1 MPKTKQQKQ
10 EILTQLAQN
19 VEKQNAMVFVDFK
32 GLKVKEI
39 AGLRKQL
46 KQAGSK
52 LTVAKKTL
60 LSKALKER
68 GIEAD
73 VKGMEGEIAA
83 IFAFEDPIAPIKI
96 ANTFAKSSENL
107 KIVGGYFENE
117 LQNTQTM
124 IAIANLPSR
133 KELLTKFVG
142 TIAVPI
148 SGFMNVLQGN
158 IKGLIYVL
166 AARAKS

>member
-10 EILTQLAQN
+10 EILTQLAEN
-19 VEKQNAMVFVDFK
+19 IEKQNAMVFVDFK
-32 GLKVKEI
+32 GLKVKQIGE
-39 AGLRKQL
+39 LRKQL

-60 LSKALKER
+60 LSKALKEK

-73 VKGMEGEIAA
+73 VKGMAGEIAA

-96 ANTFAKSSENL
+96 ASTFAKSSENL
-107 KIVGGYFENE
+107 RIAGGYFENE
-117 LQNTQTM
+117 LQNAQTM
-124 IAIANLPSR
+124 IVIGNLPSR
-133 KELLTKFVG
+133 KELLAKFVG
-142 TIAVPI
+142 TIAAPV

-158 IKGLIYVL
+158 IKGLIYIL
-166 AARAKS
+166 AQKAKM